1 MTMRLMNLILSYE
14 LWLGYMGIACAPN
27 APRTADA
34 TAITILRSLSHQV
47 DFVDIIIGVKLS
59 K

>member
-1 MTMRLMNLILSYE
+1 MSYDSE
-14 LWLGYMGIACAPN
+14 GYMGIACAPN

-47 DFVDIIIGVKLS
+47 DFVDVIIGVKLS
-59 K
+59 KYA

>member
-1 MTMRLMNLILSYE
+1 MS
-14 LWLGYMGIACAPN
+14 YMGMALAPT

-47 DFVDIIIGVKLS
+47 DFVDIIIGVKY
-59 K
+59 